1 MSMTLE
7 NKNCL
12 DYLST
17 IEDESVDLVLTDPP
31 YFIGFD
37 GGKGWDSQWK
47 TEEEYLAWCKLW
59 TDECVRVLKPN
70 RMLVVWGTLK
80 TDTFLRYKLDIL
92 NSYESMHGQNEIIW
106 GYNWGGR
113 TKSNFARKH
122 EYAWCYSK
130 GKTFLFND
138 HDIRVERKVKK
149 NMNLEKK
156 LMKEYKEKNPD
167 ATREQILT
175 HKKESI
181 DPKTLFQKGTIP
193 TCIWEKNNHT
203 TSKDYIGWHPTTKN
217 VDILERIIRA
227 YSNKGDNVL
236 DIFSGSGSTAVAS
249 LRCDRKV
256 LGCELDEEYY
266 EKSLTRIEESI
277 SITRR
282 MNDND

>member
-92 NSYESMHGQNEIIW
+92 NSYDSMHGQNEIIW

-113 TKSNFARKH
+113 AKTNFARKH

-130 GKTFLFND
+130 GKDFLFND

-167 ATREQILT
+167 ATRQQILT

-249 LRCDRKV
+249 LRCDRKA

-266 EKSLTRIEESI
+266 GKSLTRIEESI
-277 SITRR
+277 GITRF